1 MYSEFEKTAPT
12 NGLGS
17 GDALLGG
24 CFVDDPNTAERPLD
38 DDTLRHKE
46 RFFELLSP
54 PPARRTAILGV
65 IGAAAFF
72 CIWEAGHYLT
82 PESGQRFLPAVEE
95 VLGRLRYLFAEK
107 GFLGDVLISC
117 MRIFG
122 SFLAASAI
130 AIPLGIAMGC
140 FGNLKALV
148 NPTVSGWRY
157 LPAAS
162 FIPLLLVWFGPSETA
177 KMGLLFLGVVFF
189 LVAMVLDNTAAVQ
202 REFIEAALTMGASR
216 KRIVLE
222 VVVPAAAP
230 AIVDSMRT
238 MIAVGWTYLV
248 IAEIVGAEHGIGAVM
263 MRAGRFLHVDII
275 MAGILMI
282 GILGVLTDIL
292 FRVGARYLF
301 PWNVARKV

>member
-1 MYSEFEKTAPT
+1 ME
-12 NGLGS
+12 
-17 GDALLGG
+17 
-24 CFVDDPNTAERPLD
+24 DPSTAERPLND
-38 DDTLRHKE
+38 DEAALEDDTLRHKE

-72 CIWEAGHYLT
+72 GIWEVGHYLT

-130 AIPLGIAMGC
+130 AVPLGIVMGC

-189 LVAMVLDNTAAVQ
+189 LVAMVLDNTEAVQ

-282 GILGVLTDIL
+282 GILGVLTDIM
-292 FRVGARYLF
+292 FRVGARLLF